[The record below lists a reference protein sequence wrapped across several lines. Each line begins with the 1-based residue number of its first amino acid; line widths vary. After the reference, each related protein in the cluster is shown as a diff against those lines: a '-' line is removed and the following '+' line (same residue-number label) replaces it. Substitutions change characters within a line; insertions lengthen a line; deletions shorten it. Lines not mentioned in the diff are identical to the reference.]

1 MTHLYL
7 LDNSL
12 HIAQQLRCIGHT
24 HTQLCQDS
32 RQLKVGDIF
41 VAFSGDTHDGRHHI
55 VTALK
60 SGACAILAEAEGLDA
75 FLTPDVVSN
84 QMIKTIQIIA
94 VHNLKQA
101 LGGIADAFYNYPS
114 QVLDVVAITGTNGK
128 TTVVNYLAQLLEQ
141 LQQKPCVVLG
151 TLGAGLYGKALST
164 GLTTPHA
171 SQVHTVLAHA
181 VKVGAGSAA
190 IEATSIGLKEGRLNS
205 VAIDV
210 AALTNFTQDHL
221 DYHGTMA
228 AYAAAKRSLF
238 DWTGLKTA
246 VINIDDALGIDLMSS
261 LQIERPTL
269 QLITT
274 GLTATADVYASDMTI
289 LVNGT
294 QSFTLHYQ
302 QQQYAITI
310 PLLGIFNI
318 NNILTVLACLLALNY
333 DLVLAISLL
342 PHLKGIPGRMEV
354 VKIAH
359 LQTPLVLVD
368 YAHTPDGLLKALQ
381 ALQPVARRRNGK
393 LHLIFGC
400 GGNRDASKRPL
411 MGAIAHQYSDTVCI
425 TNDNPRDE
433 APEII
438 AAAIAVRV
446 PDAVIE
452 LDRSQA
458 IKHVITQAG
467 INDVILIAG
476 KGHETTQ
483 TIKGHSFLFSDVSCA
498 EQVLSTLNA

>member
-1 MTHLYL
+1 MTDLHLF
-7 LDNSL
+7 DSPL
-12 HIAQQLRCIGHT
+12 HIAQQLRCIAHT
-24 HTQLCQDS
+24 QTQLCQDS
-32 RQLKVGDIF
+32 RLLKTGDIF
-41 VAFSGDTHDGRHHI
+41 VAFSGDIHDGRHHI
-55 VTALK
+55 ATALK
-60 SGACAILAEAEGLDA
+60 SGVCAVLAEAEGLEA

-84 QMIKTIQIIA
+84 QMIKMIQIIA
-94 VHNLKQA
+94 VNNLKQA
-101 LGGIADAFYNYPS
+101 LGGIADAFYNHPS

-171 SQVHTVLAHA
+171 SQVHTVLAQA
-181 VKVGAGSAA
+181 IKAGAGSAA
-190 IEATSIGLKEGRLNS
+190 IEATSIGLQEGRLNS

-238 DWTGLKTA
+238 DWVSLKTA
-246 VINIDDALGIDLMSS
+246 VINIDDALGVDLVSS
-261 LQIERPTL
+261 LQTERPTL
-269 QLITT
+269 RLITT
-274 GLTATADVYASDMTI
+274 GLTPTADLYTSDITI
-289 LVNGT
+289 LANGM
-294 QSFTLHYQ
+294 QSFILHYQ
-302 QQQYAITI
+302 QQQYVITI

-318 NNILTVLACLLALNY
+318 SNILTVLACLVALSYDLALVIN
-333 DLVLAISLL
+333 LL
-342 PHLKGIPGRMEV
+342 PHLKGTPGRMEV
-354 VKIAH
+354 VKIAD
-359 LQTPLVLVD
+359 LQIPLVLVD

-381 ALQPVARRRNGK
+381 ALQPVAHRRNGK

-411 MGAIAHQYSDTVCI
+411 MGTIAHQYSDTVCI

-433 APEII
+433 DPET
-438 AAAIAVRV
+438 IAVDIATGI
-446 PDAVIE
+446 PDILIE
-452 LDRSQA
+452 LDRSKA
-458 IKHVITQAG
+458 IKQIITQAN

-483 TIKGHSFLFSDVSCA
+483 IIKGHSFIFSDVSCA
-498 EQVLSTLNA
+498 EQILSTLNN

>member
-1 MTHLYL
+1 MTHSYTLG
-7 LDNSL
+7 SPL
-12 HIAQQLRCIGHT
+12 HIAQQLRRIGNT
-24 HTQLCQDS
+24 DTQLCQDS
-32 RQLKVGDIF
+32 RQLKIGDIF

-55 VTALK
+55 SAALK
-60 SGACAILAEAEGLDA
+60 SGACAVLAEAEDLA
-75 FLTPDVVSN
+75 TFLTPDIVPN
-84 QMIKTIQIIA
+84 QVIA
-94 VHNLKQA
+94 VSHLKQA
-101 LGGIADAFYNYPS
+101 LGGIADAFYNHPS
-114 QVLDVVAITGTNGK
+114 QLLDTVAITGTNGK

-141 LQQKPCVVLG
+141 LQQKRCAVLG

-181 VKVGAGSAA
+181 VKAGAGSAA
-190 IEATSIGLKEGRLNS
+190 IEATSIGLQEGRLNG

-238 DWTGLKTA
+238 DWASLKVA
-246 VINIDDALGIDLMSS
+246 VINIDDALGVDLLGS

-269 QLITT
+269 WLITT
-274 GLTATADVYASDMTI
+274 GLTTTADLYASDITV
-289 LVNGT
+289 LANGM
-294 QSFTLHYQ
+294 QSFILHYR
-302 QQQYAITI
+302 QQQYAITV
-310 PLLGIFNI
+310 PLLGVFNI
-318 NNILTVLACLLALNY
+318 SNILTVLACLLALNY
-333 DLVLAISLL
+333 DLALAIRLL
-342 PHLKGIPGRMEV
+342 PHLKGTPGRMEI
-354 VKIAH
+354 VKTAD
-359 LQTPLVLVD
+359 LKTPLVLVD

-381 ALQPVARRRNGK
+381 ALQPIAHKRSGK

-400 GGNRDASKRPL
+400 GGNRDATKRPL
-411 MGAIAHQYSDTVCI
+411 MGAIAHQYSDYVCI
-425 TNDNPRDE
+425 TSDNPRDE
-433 APEII
+433 APETI
-438 AAAIAVRV
+438 AADIAVRV

-458 IKHVITQAG
+458 IKQVITQAN

-483 TIKGHSFLFSDVSCA
+483 IIKGQNFLFSDISCA
-498 EQVLSTLNA
+498 KQVLSTLNN